1 MSFEIG
7 DTVGTYKIVA
17 AIGSGGMGEVFQV
30 EHAVTQR
37 IEAMKILVSE
47 SSSTPEQGQRF
58 LREIQLQARL
68 NHPNIATVHNAFWE
82 RGHLVMI
89 MELIQGNSLRTLLDN
104 VKLPLPASLDY
115 ACQALAA
122 LDYAHANGVV
132 HRDISPG
139 NMIVTDDGTLKVTDF
154 GLAKSP
160 KDVRLTQTG
169 ALIGSLYYTSPEQVR
184 GHSHIDAR
192 ADIYSLG
199 AVLFEMATGAKL
211 FASDNPFT
219 LMLAHVEQPA
229 RAPSEVRP
237 GLPFALD
244 EILLKALDKDPEKR
258 FQSAELLRCAL
269 EGLKDAWDLQ
279 HTNRP
284 VSQRAFSEE
293 RQAALAMS
301 RSYMLTSQPR
311 PPAATAP
318 AQEQS
323 VWAKTP
329 PMWRSSLIE
338 IGRATRRMSLM
349 PMWHSPAAKIAAVLV
364 FALAFSYVWKSA
376 FFPSATQHPATAV
389 AAVVVTPQF
398 DFYNLPVT
406 WPSDLMPMPR
416 LTYPVVRTHRSV
428 PVGRDVVSANKY
440 ASGTQA
446 AGKGHNPFFRV
457 FGRVAHPLH
466 RVEANRSS
474 AAAKVSDQ
482 P

>member
-7 DTVGTYKIVA
+7 ESIGTYKIVA

-30 EHAVTQR
+30 EHEITRRV
-37 IEAMKILVSE
+37 EAMKILVTE
-47 SSSTPEQGQRF
+47 LASTPEQGQRF

-68 NHPNIATVHNAFWE
+68 DHPNIATVHNAFWE

-89 MELIQGNSLRTLLDN
+89 MELIRGNSLRTLLSN
-104 VKLPLPASLDY
+104 TQLPLPVSLDY

-139 NMIVTDDGTLKVTDF
+139 NMIVTEDGTLKLTDF

-169 ALIGSLYYTSPEQVR
+169 TLIGSLYYTSPEQIR
-184 GHSHIDAR
+184 GHTQIDAR

-229 RAPSEVRP
+229 PAPSEVRP
-237 GLPFALD
+237 GLPAALD

-269 EGLKDAWDLQ
+269 EGLKDGWELE

-284 VSQRAFSEE
+284 MSQRRLNEQ
-293 RQAALAMS
+293 QAALVMS
-301 RSYMLTSQPR
+301 RSHAPQGRGM
-311 PPAATAP
+311 AAAAP
-318 AQEQS
+318 ADQPVRANMMDLFRLP
-323 VWAKTP
+323 VWH
-329 PMWRSSLIE
+329 L
-338 IGRATRRMSLM
+338 
-349 PMWHSPAAKIAAVLV
+349 PAAKLAAVIV
-364 FALAFSYVWKSA
+364 FIVAISYVWKSA
-376 FFPSATQHPATAV
+376 FFPSANSHPESV
-389 AAVVVTPQF
+389 AMASEVIEPV
-398 DFYNLPVT
+398 DFADLPVN
-406 WPSDLMPMPR
+406 WPSDPMPMPQ
-416 LTYPVVRTHRSV
+416 LTYLVARTRSRARV
-428 PVGRDVVSANKY
+428 PVRHDAVSPAKEDGGVQEAKKGR
-440 ASGTQA
+440 
-446 AGKGHNPFFRV
+446 NPFVRA
-457 FGRVAHPLH
+457 FGRVTHPLH
-466 RVEANRSS
+466 RAEANRSS
-474 AAAKVSDQ
+474 VATKASVQ